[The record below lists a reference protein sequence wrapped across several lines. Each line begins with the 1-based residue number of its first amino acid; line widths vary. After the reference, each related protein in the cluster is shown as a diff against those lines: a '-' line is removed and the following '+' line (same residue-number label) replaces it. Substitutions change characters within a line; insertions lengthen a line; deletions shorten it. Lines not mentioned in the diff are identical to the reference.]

1 MKKFFTLIIL
11 VILSPGIVVGQLSE
25 GFDGFSQTGSGI
37 AFSLTGWT
45 LESNGGTETWE
56 ARSSSNDNYA
66 SASAY
71 GSQEA
76 MDVWIVSPQ
85 IDISNLNSPTL
96 KFDIKQGY
104 FSGHALS
111 VKITEQF
118 DGTVSNSNWTDVTT
132 SASIAD
138 GPSNTY
144 SSWVTSNEIDL
155 SVFQGPIYVAFQ
167 YTGDDTITPAVTT
180 TIQIDNV
187 IVADPPPPPS
197 ILTAGDIAV
206 TSVLCDSKDAFQFI
220 TLVDIAE
227 GTVVYFTDNCWTG
240 TELMG
245 NEETTTWTVPSGG
258 VSAGTIYTLVH
269 GSYPNEFSGSL
280 SGFSVSGDQVIVY
293 QKDSSDVIT
302 FIYAA
307 TVHSQ
312 NWTTG
317 ASGTKQTDLPTGLTD
332 GLTAVAAGAGTSSG
346 AEYDNAWFDPTISI
360 TGTKSEILNIVS
372 NSSNWIGNNTRPT
385 DGTWEIQS
393 VTLTLSFDSL
403 HESDVKVYPNPV
415 QTKLNFSG
423 LTSPVQAT
431 VFDMLGRRQL
441 QSEVINSLD
450 VSSLKPGLYMVEIK
464 NENSAKVF
472 NILKK

>member
-11 VILSPGIVVGQLSE
+11 VILSPSIVVGQFSE
-25 GFDGFSQTGSGI
+25 GFGGFSQTGSGI

-45 LESNGGTETWE
+45 LESNDGTETWE

-71 GSQEA
+71 NSQET

-96 KFDIKQGY
+96 KFDIKQG
-104 FSGHALS
+104 FFNGHALS

-118 DGTVSNSNWTDVTT
+118 DGTVSNSNWTDVTA

-138 GPSNTY
+138 GPSSGY
-144 SSWVTSNEIDL
+144 SSWATSDEIDL
-155 SVFQGPIYVAFQ
+155 SIFQGPIYVAFQ
-167 YTGDDTITPAVTT
+167 YTGDDTSTQKVTT

-187 IVADPPPPPS
+187 IVSEPAPTPTT
-197 ILTAGDIAV
+197 LTAGDIAV
-206 TSVLCDSKDAFQFI
+206 TSVLADTQDAFQII

-227 GTVVYFTDNCWTG
+227 GTKVYFTDNCWTG
-240 TELMG
+240 TVLKT
-245 NEETTTWTVPSGG
+245 NENTSTWTVPTGG
-258 VSAGTIYTLVH
+258 VSAGTIIKLQA
-269 GSYPNEFSGSL
+269 GSYPDGFSGQL
-280 SGFSVSGDQVIVY
+280 TGLAASGDQIIVY
-293 QKDSSDVIT
+293 QKDSSDAIT

-307 TVHSQ
+307 TIHSQ

-317 ASGTKQTDLPTGLTD
+317 ANDSNKTDLPTGLTD
-332 GLTAVAAGAGTSSG
+332 GLTAVAAGAGTNSG
-346 AEYDNAWFDPTISI
+346 DEYDNAWFDPTIPI
-360 TGTKSEILNIVS
+360 AGTKSQILSIVS
-372 NSSNWIGNNTRPT
+372 NSSNWLGNNTRPV

-393 VTLTLSFDSL
+393 ITLSFNSL

-423 LTSPVQAT
+423 LTTPVQAT

-441 QSEVINSLD
+441 QSEVINNLD
-450 VSSLKPGLYMVEIK
+450 LSSLKSGLYMVEIK

>member
-1 MKKFFTLIIL
+1 MKKFFTLIKL
-11 VILSPGIVVGQLSE
+11 VTLLPGIVVGQFSE
-25 GFDGFSQTGSGI
+25 NFDGFSQTGSGI

-56 ARSSSNDNYA
+56 ARSSSGNNYA
-66 SASAY
+66 QAGAY
-71 GSQEA
+71 QSTEA
-76 MDVWIVSPQ
+76 MDVWIISPQ
-85 IDISNLNSPTL
+85 IDISSLSNPVF
-96 KFDIKQGY
+96 KFDHKQGY
-104 FSGHALS
+104 FNGQALS

-167 YTGDDTITPAVTT
+167 YTGDDTSTPAVTT

-187 IVADPPPPPS
+187 VVSEPTPDPT
-197 ILTAGDIAV
+197 ILTAGDIVV
-206 TSVLCDSKDAFQFI
+206 TSVLADAPDAFQFI

-227 GTVVYFTDNCWTG
+227 GTKVYFTENAWKG
-240 TELMG
+240 TELRTG
-245 NEETTTWTVPSGG
+245 EGTSTWTVPAGG
-258 VSAGTIYTLVH
+258 VSAGTIITLVD
-269 GSYPNEFSGSL
+269 GSYPD
-280 SGFSVSGDQVIVY
+280 GFSSELDGLSASGDQIIVY
-293 QKDSSDVIT
+293 QKDSSDAIT

-307 TVHSQ
+307 TNHSQ

-317 ASGTKQTDLPTGLTD
+317 ADNTTSTDLPTGLTD
-332 GLTAVAAGAGTSSG
+332 GLTAVAAGAGPGSG
-346 AEYDNAWFDPTISI
+346 SEYDNAWFDPTIPI
-360 TGTKSEILNIVS
+360 AGTKSQILSIVS
-372 NSSNWIGNNTRPT
+372 NSSNWLGNNTRPV

-393 VTLTLSFDSL
+393 ITLSFNSL

-423 LTSPVQAT
+423 LTTPVQAT

-441 QSEVINSLD
+441 KSEVINNLD
-450 VSSLKPGLYMVEIK
+450 LSSLKPGLYMVEIK

>member
-11 VILSPGIVVGQLSE
+11 VILSPGIVVGQFTE
-25 GFDGFSQTGSGI
+25 GFGGFSQTGSGI

-45 LESNGGTETWE
+45 LESNDGTETWE

-71 GSQEA
+71 NSQEA

-96 KFDIKQGY
+96 KFDIKQGF

-118 DGTVSNSNWTDVTT
+118 DGTVSNSNWTDVTA

-138 GPSNTY
+138 GPSSGF
-144 SSWVTSNEIDL
+144 SSWATSDEIDL
-155 SVFQGPIYVAFQ
+155 SIFQGPIYVAFQ
-167 YTGDDTITPAVTT
+167 YTGDDTSTPKVTT

-206 TSVLCDSKDAFQFI
+206 TSVLADSPDAFQFI
-220 TLVDIAE
+220 TLVDIVE
-227 GTVVYFTDNCWTG
+227 GTIVYFTENAWTG
-240 TELMG
+240 TELRTG
-245 NEETTTWTVPSGG
+245 EGTSTWTVPAGG
-258 VSAGTIYTLVH
+258 VSAGTIITLVD
-269 GSYPNEFSGSL
+269 GSYPDGFSGEL
-280 SGFSVSGDQVIVY
+280 DGFSADGDQVIVY
-293 QKDSSDVIT
+293 QKDSSDAIT

-307 TVHSQ
+307 TNHSQ

-332 GLTAVAAGAGTSSG
+332 GLTAVAAGAGPGSG
-346 AEYDNAWFDPTISI
+346 SEYDNAWFDPTVSI
-360 TGTKSEILNIVS
+360 TGTKSEILTIVS